1 MKINKETSIKGKLIL
16 VMESTFLYLGVAV
29 LSAFSFLLGK
39 DLLPQAVSKIG
50 MNHADIFVKIILIGT
65 INTLLFIQIFSRP
78 KIPEI
83 KPVLLLPNY
92 DKKIFRQIIIS
103 NLASWSNITYY
114 TIILSL
120 FTGGLWGIQ
129 YFLEIIPAILLC
141 VLLTLSLRINCISLK
156 LALRYLKR
164 KYLIIFY
171 SLSIIIIFLIPISIV
186 NIHYL
191 ISTILAGIISLISI
205 LVFNTNALPL
215 FRYAF
220 DNIEVSNPLKT
231 LYYPGTMKLNFY
243 SKEFRMLARSKRLKT
258 LFFLMIAYFLISF
271 IILIFSDRMR
281 IRNVFLYLSFCG
293 LSVFP
298 DYLER
303 LWAWDHKNR
312 GLILSF
318 PSAAGKYFHQ
328 KIYFAF
334 VLHISV
340 IIISM
345 AFFQDYPLIG
355 ALLSILS
362 IIALVIIG
370 GYKSFSNYDMNTDLY
385 CSIYEAKRR
394 KWNKWLPMVVIPVFL
409 LNGYFL
415 EHIAATGL
423 LTLYIFLLA
432 TLDISFFASLRR
444 KYKLLEY

>member
-1 MKINKETSIKGKLIL
+1 MAAKNKTNIYSSIG
-16 VMESTFLYLGVAV
+16 
-29 LSAFSFLLGK
+29 
-39 DLLPQAVSKIG
+39 
-50 MNHADIFVKIILIGT
+50 
-65 INTLLFIQIFSRP
+65 LFIGNSFTYLSIFIVSILSSWFGMHQLPDAINRIDPDHAESALKLLIFCFILLLQFIQVFTRP
-78 KIPEI
+78 KVPEI
-83 KPVLLLPNY
+83 KPLLLLPNY
-92 DKKIFRQIIIS
+92 RKLIFKRIVAS
-103 NLASWSNITYY
+103 NSFDFTFCIYFLASTGFIC
-114 TIILSL
+114 
-120 FTGGLWGIQ
+120 GGLWGMRLFI
-129 YFLEIIPAILLC
+129 ETIL
-141 VLLTLSLRINCISLK
+141 
-156 LALRYLKR
+156 
-164 KYLIIFY
+164 
-171 SLSIIIIFLIPISIV
+171 IFLIFLFITLSFRLNYFSLKMANRYIGKSSWK
-186 NIHYL
+186 ILYSLALL
-191 ISTILAGIISLISI
+191 ITLILPFLNFEIDYSI
-205 LVFNTNALPL
+205 LTLVVTFIFILSLLIFRKNALLL

-220 DNIEVSNPLKT
+220 DNLEIKT
-231 LYYPGTMKLNFY
+231 ISTYSLRSRNNTISFY
-243 SKEFRMLARSKRLKT
+243 LKEFRMLSRSKRLRT
-258 LFFLMIAYFLISF
+258 VFLLSFVYFFIAFMLLVFSIRENKYNFYLYMGFCS
-271 IILIFSDRMR
+271 LSTFSDY
-281 IRNVFLYLSFCG
+281 V
-293 LSVFP
+293 
-298 DYLER
+298 ER
-303 LWAWDHKNR
+303 FWAWDHKNR